1 MMPTAAGA
9 RAALPGTDGNGRQ
22 EDGVDG
28 IHDLGGM
35 HGFSKVERDDHEG
48 RFAAD
53 WEAAVVAIMRGG
65 RRAGLFNIDEFRHGI
80 ERMPPD
86 RYLTLTYFERWLDG
100 ITRVLVEKG
109 VVDPTALAAR
119 VGFFTDQRDAPATA
133 ALERPL
139 PPPRPRAGERWPPTR
154 EETAP
159 PGFVAGDRVVTR
171 VIHPRGHT
179 RLPRYAR
186 GKRGVVHRYHG
197 VHVFP
202 DTHAHG
208 QGEAPQPLYSVRF
221 EASELWADAAE
232 PRAPVYIDL
241 WESYLEPGG

>member
-1 MMPTAAGA
+1 M
-9 RAALPGTDGNGRQ
+9 N
-22 EDGVDG
+22 G

-35 HGFSKVERDDHEG
+35 HGFGKVERDDHEG

-53 WEAAVVAIMRGG
+53 WEAAVAAMMFTG
-65 RRAGLFNIDEFRHGI
+65 RRTGLFNIDEFRHGV
-80 ERMPPD
+80 ERMPPH

-100 ITRVLVEKG
+100 LTRLLVEKG
-109 VVDPTALAAR
+109 LVDPVELADRAR
-119 VGFFTDQRDAPATA
+119 FYADHPDASPAAGPGRPPVAPPAHRA
-133 ALERPL
+133 A
-139 PPPRPRAGERWPPTR
+139 ERWPPIR

-159 PGFVAGDRVVTR
+159 PRYAPGDRVVTR
-171 VIHPRGHT
+171 AFHPRGHT

-186 GKRGVVHRYHG
+186 GKRGEVHRYHG
-197 VHVFP
+197 VHVFA

-208 QGEAPQPLYSVRF
+208 LGEAPQPLYSVRF
-221 EASELWADAAE
+221 EAGELWAEAAE

>member
-1 MMPTAAGA
+1 M
-9 RAALPGTDGNGRQ
+9 
-22 EDGVDG
+22 DG

-35 HGFSKVERDDHEG
+35 HGFGKVERDDHEG

-53 WEAAVVAIMRGG
+53 WEAVLRAILDASRRG
-65 RRAGLFNIDEFRHGI
+65 GLFNIDEFRHAI

-86 RYLTLTYFERWLDG
+86 RYLALTYFERWLDG
-100 ITRVLVEKG
+100 MTRLLAEKG
-109 VVDPTALAAR
+109 VVDPAALAAR
-119 VGFFTDQRDAPATA
+119 ARFFADHPDAPATA
-133 ALERPL
+133 GLESS
-139 PPPRPRAGERWPPTR
+139 PPAPSPRRIGERWPPTR

-159 PGFVAGDRVVTR
+159 PRFAAGDRVVTR
-171 VIHPRGHT
+171 SFHPRGHT

-186 GKRGVVHRYHG
+186 GKRGVIHRYDG

-208 QGEAPQPLYSVRF
+208 LGEAPQPLYSVRF
-221 EASELWADAAE
+221 EAGELWAEAAE
-232 PRAPVYIDL
+232 ARAPVYIDL